1 MQKPIIR
8 ALISVSDKT
17 GLEDLG
23 RFLSEK
29 GVDIISTGGSAQV
42 LVDAGIKISEVS
54 KYIDFPEILNGRVK
68 TLHPKIHGGIL
79 NIRDDQAHQDEMNL
93 QDINHIDLV
102 VVNLYPFQRTVDA
115 GAPFSDCIE
124 QIDIGGPTMIRS
136 AAKNHR
142 DVTVIVDPSDYGLL
156 MLNMDENKGG
166 VSEDLRREF
175 AIKAFETTTKYDAEI
190 FSWLKK
196 GSGESNFGESISIF
210 GKRSLNLRY
219 GENPH
224 QRGALYVSD
233 ELRPGVINS
242 KQIQGKELSY
252 NNIADADA
260 SFELV
265 AEFKEPAVA
274 VIKHANPS
282 GVAIADSISKAYKLA
297 RDCDPLSAFGGVVG
311 INRTINKSAAEEIIK
326 IFTEVVI
333 APDADQDAIEIFST
347 KKNIRL
353 LLTQQ
358 IPESNQM
365 GYSFR
370 SLPGGLLIQDR
381 DFGTIEKS
389 DLQIVTKRVPSSRE
403 LSDLLFAWRVCKHVK
418 SNAIV
423 FAKNNSTIAIGAGQ
437 MSRVDSVRIAR
448 IKAEEFENNSKLNGS
463 VLASDAFF
471 PFADGLLVA
480 IAAGAKAII
489 QPGGSVR
496 DDEVI
501 AAADEA
507 GISMVFTGIRHFKH

>member
-233 ELRPGVINS
+233 
-242 KQIQGKELSY
+242 
-252 NNIADADA
+252 
-260 SFELV
+260 
-265 AEFKEPAVA
+265 
-274 VIKHANPS
+274 
-282 GVAIADSISKAYKLA
+282 
-297 RDCDPLSAFGGVVG
+297 
-311 INRTINKSAAEEIIK
+311 
-326 IFTEVVI
+326 
-333 APDADQDAIEIFST
+333 
-347 KKNIRL
+347 
-353 LLTQQ
+353 
-358 IPESNQM
+358 
-365 GYSFR
+365 
-370 SLPGGLLIQDR
+370 
-381 DFGTIEKS
+381 
-389 DLQIVTKRVPSSRE
+389 
-403 LSDLLFAWRVCKHVK
+403 
-418 SNAIV
+418 
-423 FAKNNSTIAIGAGQ
+423 
-437 MSRVDSVRIAR
+437 
-448 IKAEEFENNSKLNGS
+448 
-463 VLASDAFF
+463 
-471 PFADGLLVA
+471 
-480 IAAGAKAII
+480 
-489 QPGGSVR
+489 
-496 DDEVI
+496 
-501 AAADEA
+501 
-507 GISMVFTGIRHFKH
+507 